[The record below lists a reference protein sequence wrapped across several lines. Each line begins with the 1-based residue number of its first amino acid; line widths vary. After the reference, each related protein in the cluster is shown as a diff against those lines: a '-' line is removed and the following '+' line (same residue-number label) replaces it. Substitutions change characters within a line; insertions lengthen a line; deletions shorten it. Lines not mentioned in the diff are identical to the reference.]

1 MDELCAAVA
10 EIARMIRVASK
21 DKQRTIRVVCMT
33 VVFGATM
40 VGVAAGLA
48 LAIGRL

>member
-21 DKQRTIRVVCMT
+21 DRQRTFRVIFMT
-33 VVFGATM
+33 VVFGATL
-40 VGVAAGLA
+40 VGVAVGLA
-48 LAIGRL
+48 FAIGHL